1 MKTQEIKILV
11 VDDHDLIR
19 QGLKRLIDLDESIT
33 FLGEANNG
41 EKAINMINILK
52 PDVVLLDM
60 KMPILD
66 GLEVLKQIKQNNQC
80 TKVIMLTIENERNVI
95 IEAINI
101 GADGYILKE
110 SAGKEVVNAIHTVI
124 KGDKYIDKSLVSIL
138 FSDIKEGSNN
148 KDQHILNKLTKR
160 EIEVLY
166 YLSKGLSNKEIGEQL
181 YLSEKTIKNY
191 ATKLFRKLEI
201 NDRVQATIFALNN
214 NIDNFYKENVEN
226 K

>member
-33 FLGEANNG
+33 FIGEANNG

-66 GLEVLKQIKQNNQC
+66 GLEVLKQIKQNNQG

-160 EIEVLY
+160 EIDVLY

-214 NIDNFYKENVEN
+214 NIDNFYKENVDTD
-226 K
+226 